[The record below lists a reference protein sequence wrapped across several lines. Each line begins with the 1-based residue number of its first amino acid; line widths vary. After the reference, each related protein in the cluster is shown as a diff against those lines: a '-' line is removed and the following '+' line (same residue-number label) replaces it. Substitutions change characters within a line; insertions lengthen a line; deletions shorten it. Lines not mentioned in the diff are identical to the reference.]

1 MGNNSVVLDMSQA
14 ALDSK
19 LQCNSFSS
27 AVGFDK
33 GTEGLYCTRYIQIL
47 LDEYLGPRSQRNA
60 DLRCTVPLEV
70 RFEKL

>member
-1 MGNNSVVLDMSQA
+1 MSSNLVPDMGQA

-19 LQCNSFSS
+19 RQCNSFSS

-33 GTEGLYCTRYIQIL
+33 DTKGLYCTGYTRIL
-47 LDEYLGPRSQRNA
+47 LDEYLELRNQRNA
-60 DLRCTVPLEV
+60 DLRCIVALEI

>member
-1 MGNNSVVLDMSQA
+1 MPDMGQA

-19 LQCNSFSS
+19 RQCNSFSS

-33 GTEGLYCTRYIQIL
+33 DTKGLYCTGYTRIL
-47 LDEYLGPRSQRNA
+47 LDEYLELRNQRNA
-60 DLRCTVPLEV
+60 DLRCIVALEI